1 MPEHPTPPGRRGGSS
16 TPVGCAF
23 DSPSAGGLR
32 GGSSAFLA
40 ACEAAGEN
48 VAVTEPQ
55 PVASEPQPSEPVR
68 APRWG
73 LPTALGSLAGFVLA
87 SFLVPLALV
96 GGGADPILASVVG
109 TLVGWISLVGWPV
122 LAARRR
128 GNGVRADLAWSF
140 RAKDLGIGALA
151 AFAVFGAAVIFLL
164 VYLRLTGELP
174 SSAVGETAE
183 EATEPWQVLALAVL
197 VLCAPFA
204 EELHFRGAWW
214 SALRRRGLGSWLTLI
229 VTSAL
234 FALLH
239 LEPARLPLL
248 FAAGFAAGLVRL
260 VTGRL
265 GPAIVTHFIINGVAT
280 LGLLS
285 LL

>member
-1 MPEHPTPPGRRGGSS
+1 M
-16 TPVGCAF
+16 C
-23 DSPSAGGLR
+23 
-32 GGSSAFLA
+32 
-40 ACEAAGEN
+40 
-48 VAVTEPQ
+48 AVTEPQ
-55 PVASEPQPSEPVR
+55 PVGFEPQPSTPAR

-87 SFLVPLALV
+87 SYVVSFVLVSA
-96 GGGADPILASVVG
+96 GADPILAGVGG
-109 TLVGWISLVGWPV
+109 TLVGWVSLAGWPV

-128 GNGVRADLAWSF
+128 GNGVRADLAWGF
-140 RAKDLGIGALA
+140 RPKDLGIGLLA
-151 AFAVFGAAVIFLL
+151 AFAVFGVALIFLL
-164 VYLRLTGELP
+164 VYLQVTGELP

-183 EATEPWQVLALAVL
+183 EATRPWQILALALL

-204 EELHFRGAWW
+204 EELHFRGMWW
-214 SALRRRGLGSWLTLI
+214 SALRRRGLGSWVTLVLTS
-229 VTSAL
+229 VL
-234 FALLH
+234 FALVH

-280 LGLLS
+280 LGLLA